1 MKRLISLTALLTVL
15 ALAGCGGDDET
26 TAGEPTSGAAGAEDA
41 SPGDF
46 MTAKE
51 FIDASIP
58 DQIDE
63 VKTIVG
69 ITPECEGIDTSP
81 GGDFQVGVAIN
92 AAQAAPET
100 PLTEIVADQC
110 GKG

>member
-1 MKRLISLTALLTVL
+1 MQRLISLTAALTLL

-26 TAGEPTSGAAGAEDA
+26 TSGEATSGATGTQDE
-41 SPGDF
+41 STGDF
-46 MTAKE
+46 MSAKE

-81 GGDFQVGVAIN
+81 GGEFQVGVAIN
-92 AAQAAPET
+92 AAQAAPDT
-100 PLTEIVADQC
+100 PLAEIVADQC
-110 GKG
+110 GKS